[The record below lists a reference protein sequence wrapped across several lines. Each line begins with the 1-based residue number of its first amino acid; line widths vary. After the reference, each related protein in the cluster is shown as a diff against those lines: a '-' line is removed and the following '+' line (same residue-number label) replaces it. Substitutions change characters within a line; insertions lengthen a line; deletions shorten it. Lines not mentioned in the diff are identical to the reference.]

1 MKQRTKILLLLALP
15 YFSASAAEVVEVSS
29 PDGRLRL
36 SLSVGATV
44 TYSVSYRGREVV
56 RPSAIG
62 LNVSGRR
69 LGVQPEVKAVQ
80 PRSVNQAIAPLYG
93 KFDTLQDCFNEQRV
107 TFDGG
112 YAIVVR
118 AYNEGVAYRFSTSF
132 GGTVTVESETAEI
145 RLAGEPEVT
154 FPEVGTLTSWEVP
167 YLRYRSPS
175 AIAEG
180 KRAITPALFSY
191 PDEGVRVVVAEADL
205 RSYPG
210 MYLEKHGQNFR
221 GYYAPYPDSIAMG
234 SWGNFVTVVKKA
246 APYIARVSGTR
257 DFPWR
262 VIIATDDD
270 RSLLVNEIIYKLSTP
285 QAIADASWVKP
296 GKAAWEWWHDAEL
309 PGDSVPSGMKN
320 RSTALYKRYV
330 DFAAENGLEYL
341 LWDAGW
347 SNIFDLAQVNP
358 KTDVQEVI
366 RYAKSKNV
374 GVFLWCVAA
383 ALRENADRYMA
394 MISAW
399 GAVGLKVDF
408 FDRDDQLALEWLET
422 IARKAAEHKLMLNF
436 HGCCKPAGLQRM
448 YPNILNFEA
457 VRGAECA
464 KWDVTPNPVHHLTFP
479 FTRMLG
485 GSLDYT
491 PGSMRNRTQQ
501 SFKPVDPGM
510 PLTMGTRCH
519 ELAMYVLYDQY
530 LAMLCDS
537 PVEYNKYPDVRSF
550 LATVPVTFDYT
561 KVLEA
566 RVGEYA
572 LVAKRAGEK
581 WYVGGMTDWTAR
593 TAVVDLSFLEPG
605 LQYAAEI
612 FTDGY
617 LANQNA
623 EHYNHETAT
632 VNAGTKLTLN
642 MAVGGGFV
650 VVLRRGG
657 VCPPNY

>member
-1 MKQRTKILLLLALP
+1 MLRTSIIGVLLIAMLP
-15 YFSASAAEVVEVSS
+15 CVSVGAAEAVEVTS
-29 PDGRLRL
+29 PDGRLTL
-36 SLSVGATV
+36 SLSMGKAI
-44 TYSVSYRGREVV
+44 TYSVSYKGKEVV
-56 RPSAIG
+56 APSAIG
-62 LNVSGRR
+62 LTVG
-69 LGVQPEVKAVQ
+69 GKFFWAQPKVKKVL
-80 PRSVNQAIAPLYG
+80 PRSVNQTITPLYG
-93 KFDTLQDCFNEQRV
+93 KFATLQDSFNEKRV
-107 TFDGG
+107 ELDGS
-112 YAIVVR
+112 YAITVR
-118 AYNEGVAYRFSTSF
+118 AYNEGVAYRFATAIK
-132 GGTVTVESETAEI
+132 GMVTVESETAEFN
-145 RLAGEPEVT
+145 LAGEPEVT
-154 FPEVGTLTSWEVP
+154 FPETNTLTSWEVP
-167 YLRYRSPS
+167 YLKYQTPA
-175 AIAEG
+175 AIDEG
-180 KRAITPALFSY
+180 KRAITPTLFSY
-191 PDEGVRVVVAEADL
+191 PDAGRLRVVVAEADV

-210 MYLEKHGQNFR
+210 MYLERTKGGFR

-234 SWGNFVTVVKKA
+234 SWGNFVTVVQRQA
-246 APYIARVSGTR
+246 SYIAKTEGTR
-257 DFPWR
+257 EYPWR

-270 RSLLVNEIIYKLSTP
+270 RALLTNELIYKLSTP

-330 DFAAENGLEYL
+330 DFAAENGIEYL
-341 LWDAGW
+341 MWDAGW
-347 SNIFDLAQVNP
+347 SDIFDLSKVNP

-383 ALRENADRYMA
+383 ALRENADTYMDLLR
-394 MISAW
+394 SW

-408 FDRDDQLALEWLET
+408 FDRDDQQALDWLEA
-422 IARKAAEHKLMLNF
+422 IARKAAEHKLMVDF
-436 HGCCKPAGLQRM
+436 HGCGKPTGLQRM

-464 KWDVTPNPVHHLTFP
+464 KWDLTPNPVHHLTFP

-501 SFKPVDPGM
+501 SFKPLDPGM

-519 ELAMYVLYDQY
+519 ELAMYVVYDQY
-530 LAMLCDS
+530 FAMLCDS
-537 PVEYNKYPDVRSF
+537 PAEYNKYPDVRKF
-550 LATVPVTFDYT
+550 LADVPVAFDDT
-561 KVLEA
+561 RVLAA

-572 LVAKRAGEK
+572 VVAKQKDGK

-593 TAVVDLSFLEPG
+593 VVEVDFSFLEAG
-605 LQYAAEI
+605 AQYTAEI

-617 LANQNA
+617 EANQDA
-623 EHYNHETAT
+623 ERYNHETIT
-632 VNAGTKLTLN
+632 LTSSTKLKVK

-650 VVLRRGG
+650 MEIK
-657 VCPPNY
+657 N

>member
-1 MKQRTKILLLLALP
+1 MKKKFKMSAVLLWAAMLP
-15 YFSASAAEVVEVSS
+15 VVWANAAGSAVDVAS
-29 PDGRLRL
+29 PDGNLKL
-36 SLSVGATV
+36 SLNAGKAL
-44 TYSVSYRGREVV
+44 TYSVSYKGREVV
-56 RPSAIG
+56 KPSAVG
-62 LNVSGRR
+62 LSVAGKRM
-69 LGVQPEVKAVQ
+69 GVQPKVKKVQ
-80 PRSVNQAIAPLYG
+80 PRSVSQTVTPPYG
-93 KFDTLQDCFNEQRV
+93 KFAALQDCFNEQRV
-107 TFDGG
+107 TFEGG

-118 AYNEGVAYRFSTSF
+118 AYNEGAAYRFSTSLE
-132 GGTVTVESETAEI
+132 GTVTVEGETAEFN
-145 RLAGEPEVT
+145 LAGEPEVT
-154 FPEVGTLTSWEVP
+154 FPETETLTSWEVP
-167 YLRYRSPS
+167 YLKYRSPA
-175 AIAEG
+175 AIEEG

-191 PDEGVRVVVAEADL
+191 PDAGVRVVVAEADL

-210 MYLEKHGQNFR
+210 MYLEKRGEGFR

-234 SWGNFVTVVKKA
+234 SWGNFVTVVKRP
-246 APYIARVSGTR
+246 APYIARVDGTR

-296 GKAAWEWWHDAEL
+296 GKAVWEWWHDAEL

-320 RSTALYKRYV
+320 RSAALYKRYV
-330 DFAAENGLEYL
+330 DFAAENGVEYL
-341 LWDAGW
+341 MWDAGW
-347 SNIFDLAQVNP
+347 SNIFDLSRVNP

-383 ALRENADRYMA
+383 ALRENADRYMD

-408 FDRDDQLALEWLET
+408 FDRDDQQALEWLET
-422 IARKAAEHKLMLNF
+422 IARKAAKHKLMLDF
-436 HGCCKPAGLQRM
+436 HGCSKPTGLQRM

-464 KWDVTPNPVHHLTFP
+464 KWDLTPNPVHHLTFP

-501 SFKPVDPGM
+501 SFKPLDPGM

-519 ELAMYVLYDQY
+519 ELAMYVIYDQY
-530 LAMLCDS
+530 FAMLCDS
-537 PVEYNKYPDVRSF
+537 PAEYNKYPDVRKF
-550 LATVPVTFDYT
+550 LSDVPVTYDDT
-561 KVLEA
+561 KVLAA

-572 LVAKRAGEK
+572 VVAKRKGDV

-593 TAVVDLSFLEPG
+593 AVEVDFSFLKPG
-605 LQYAAEI
+605 AQYTAEI

-617 LANQNA
+617 QANQNA
-623 EHYNHETAT
+623 ESYKHDAIT
-632 VNAGTKLTLN
+632 VNADTKLKVN

-650 VVLRRGG
+650 IVVSE
-657 VCPPNY
+657 